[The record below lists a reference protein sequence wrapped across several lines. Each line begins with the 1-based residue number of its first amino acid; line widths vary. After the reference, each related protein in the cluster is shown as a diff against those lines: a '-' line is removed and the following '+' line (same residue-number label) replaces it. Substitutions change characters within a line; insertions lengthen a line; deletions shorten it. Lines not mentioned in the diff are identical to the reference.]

1 MSAHAIQVG
10 SAMPDLVL
18 HGFDG
23 ANEIEVSLGDLWR
36 ARPTVV
42 VFLRHFG

>member
-1 MSAHAIQVG
+1 MSANAIQVG
-10 SAMPDLVL
+10 SAMPDLAL

-23 ANEIEVSLGDLWR
+23 TAEVEVSLADLWR
-36 ARPTVV
+36 ARPTLV